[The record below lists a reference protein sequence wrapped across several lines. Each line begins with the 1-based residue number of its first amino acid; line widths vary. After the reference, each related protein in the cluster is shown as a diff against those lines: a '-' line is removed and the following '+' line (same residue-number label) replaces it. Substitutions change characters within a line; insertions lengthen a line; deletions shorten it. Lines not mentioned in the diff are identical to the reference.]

1 MGYLPESA
9 VGRVAA
15 GADGWPIL
23 ERLVDGAPRLA
34 GHEGERAAAEIL
46 ETAFGSFADGTTI
59 TSFDLPGWWRDDAAL
74 SVVAPVERAFDAAHE
89 TAALPGTPS
98 GTVTGRLVDL
108 GAPDPTGIETAD
120 LDGALALA
128 TAAAGADG
136 TGRALHRTELYRR
149 VADAGAA
156 GLVLAGG
163 PVGCLPPT
171 GWAVLERPAATPGP
185 IPAVG
190 ASHEVGHRLSRWA
203 ARDGSVEASLRVSC
217 ENRPTRSH
225 TVEATVGPET
235 DEELLVTA
243 HLDAH
248 DLGDGARDDGAGCA
262 LLVAVGRLLAATHAA
277 GDLGTRVRLAGLGAE
292 ETGFAGAHDLAER
305 AALDRVRAVLNLD
318 GIGGSRTL
326 RIRTPFDRLGSAFA
340 AAGETHGVPV
350 ETETVAGVFADDW
363 AFVQRGV
370 PGAAVGSVATDSDR
384 RWGLGRLWSHT
395 HADTLDKLD
404 RRDLRALAVPIA
416 AAAARVA
423 DGGWIE
429 RADPETVRAA
439 VPAAAEAEMR
449 ATGRWPW
456 METGDGN
463 GSRSGSGSGA

>member
-1 MGYLPESA
+1 MEHLPPSA

-15 GADGWPIL
+15 GADGWPTL

-34 GHEGERAAAEIL
+34 GHEGERAAAETL
-46 ETAFGSFADGTTI
+46 GAAFESFADGATVTG
-59 TSFDLPGWWRDDAAL
+59 FDLPGWWRGDSAL
-74 SVVAPVERAFDAAHE
+74 AVTAPVERAFDAAHE

-98 GTVTGRLVDL
+98 GAVTGRLVDL
-108 GAPDPTGIETAD
+108 GAPDPEAIATAD
-120 LDGALALA
+120 LEGALALA
-128 TAAAGADG
+128 TAAPGADG
-136 TGRALHRTELYRR
+136 TGRALHRTEVYRR
-149 VADAGAA
+149 AADAGAA
-156 GLVLAGG
+156 GLVFAGG

-203 ARDGSVEASLRVSC
+203 DRGAVAATLRVDC

-235 DEELLVTA
+235 DAELLLTA

-277 GDLGTRVRLAGLGAE
+277 GELGLRVRLAGLGAE

-305 AALDRVRAVLNLD
+305 TALDRVRAVLNLD

-326 RIRTPFDRLGSAFA
+326 RVRTPFDRLASAFA
-340 AAGETHGVPV
+340 AAGEAHGVPV
-350 ETETVAGVFADDW
+350 ETESVAGVFADDW

-395 HADTLDKLD
+395 HADTLEKLD

-416 AAAARVA
+416 AATARLA
-423 DGGWIE
+423 DGEGIE

-456 METGDGN
+456 ADE
-463 GSRSGSGSGA
+463 GA